1 MIFII
6 GGACQGKRDFARGL
20 FGLSYE
26 EWERGVADG
35 EKDLPEL
42 AWEKPYLTSFH
53 QWVRQILAQGE
64 DPAGFVEKVLG
75 AAPEVVVMEEV
86 GCGVVP
92 IERRDRELREAVGR
106 AGQALAAR
114 AQQVYRVVCG
124 IPMRLK

>member
-1 MIFII
+1 M
-6 GGACQGKRDFARGL
+6 
-20 FGLSYE
+20 
-26 EWERGVADG
+26 ADG

-75 AAPEVVVMEEV
+75 AAPEVVVMDEV